1 MLKALE
7 ILKKIKEGNFT
18 PYTNENL
25 IKIDEAIIELESYLE
40 KVAML
45 CLDHYIALESIE
57 MLRTTN
63 KKPKEESIKKQSFQ
77 PYVDETVEPCES
89 YLVFCENHSPWDE
102 EEKNMVRVHSNAESH
117 KMLEILEKHFGI
129 KNLHKKEHNEPK

>member
-1 MLKALE
+1 MTREEA
-7 ILKKIKEGNFT
+7 IKKIESLHINDIQTRGVILII
-18 PYTNENL
+18 NE
-25 IKIDEAIIELESYLE
+25 IYDEFE
-40 KVAML
+40 K
-45 CLDHYIALESIE
+45 
-57 MLRTTN
+57 
-63 KKPKEESIKKQSFQ
+63 KEESIKRQSFQ

-129 KNLHKKEHNEPK
+129 KNHHKRN